1 VLHASYPE
9 SPSNVRRIYFRSP
22 PPKRLTLHH
31 TPMGLVIPQTVLI
44 LTHWEPVYSHFFLPP
59 CKLRFFKP
67 NPNNHSHPPSY
78 QTKPQTKKKTA
89 FSHKTH
95 FWFQT
100 QIHTTQVSTQKHT
113 FRGPFSK
120 KITSPHILSTRPI
133 WWAKDIN
140 NRSNWILRFI
150 WTKIRRVVKVRVN
163 TLSASCQMDFVMSNP
178 FYSCSRNFQV
188 VISQVAY
195 Y

>member
-1 VLHASYPE
+1 MLHASYPE

-78 QTKPQTKKKTA
+78 QTKPQTKKKTK
-89 FSHKTH
+89 SPTKH
-95 FWFQT
+95 
-100 QIHTTQVSTQKHT
+100 ISGSRLRSTQHK
-113 FRGPFSK
+113 
-120 KITSPHILSTRPI
+120 SPL
-133 WWAKDIN
+133 K
-140 NRSNWILRFI
+140 
-150 WTKIRRVVKVRVN
+150 N
-163 TLSASCQMDFVMSNP
+163 TLSVVHFQKKLPPRISSQRDLSDEPKISTIGATG
-178 FYSCSRNFQV
+178 FYDLFGQKYD
-188 VISQVAY
+188 AW
-195 Y
+195 